1 MGGKMEPCKQMMHFI
16 RSGAGRGR
24 SWSSISRLTK
34 TLSWVFCHWS
44 RNKQSRWI
52 GCGKKIWPFK
62 SFFSSKWAHECTWN
76 TKVMNIMPWKGI
88 RPWFPVLDGWWCH
101 GGEMERQCCHLNRS
115 VLFFYFFKAKIEGNS
130 PAPSVWGRQRLIRA
144 FIRAVKAIGG
154 CEAFMTLNLSG
165 RRDD

>member
-1 MGGKMEPCKQMMHFI
+1 MARWNHASRWCTL
-16 RSGAGRGR
+16 SGAAQDEEGAGQAFYALQKH
-24 SWSSISRLTK
+24 SVGFFVIDQEKNSQGELA
-34 TLSWVFCHWS
+34 VV
-44 RNKQSRWI
+44 
-52 GCGKKIWPFK
+52 KKIWPFK
-62 SFFSSKWAHECTWN
+62 SFFSSKLAHECTWN

-115 VLFFYFFKAKIEGNS
+115 VLFFYFFKAKIEDNS

-144 FIRAVKAIGG
+144 FIRAVKAMGG
-154 CEAFMTLNLSG
+154 CEAFTTLNLSG